1 MTTSDRSDPSDAMR
15 RIVDSVCRSSC
26 CVVTSMEAITTRTN
40 SPPKED
46 MMPSMDKKYRCAKC
60 SAEFDSQEEL
70 DRHVR
75 DQHKQP
81 STTPPSPERR
91 EAPTSNR

>member
-1 MTTSDRSDPSDAMR
+1 
-15 RIVDSVCRSSC
+15 
-26 CVVTSMEAITTRTN
+26 
-40 SPPKED
+40 
-46 MMPSMDKKYRCAKC
+46 MDKKYRCAKC